1 MVIRGLKGWLA
12 NLQVVSISVLMTVGC
27 ATQQDLVT
35 VNNRVIAI
43 EKRVARQEKTARTD
57 RDALRSDI
65 QSYREEQLKAD
76 EAYRIRHAELHSLM
90 EDLREEIAD
99 LRGQIENSRYDMR
112 RRTETLALS
121 QEKNEQ
127 RLKALEESLRR
138 GLDRIIQL
146 EQYLGMEPSG
156 KADYAEATPPGLE
169 KGKTKLRKTPDE
181 LYTEAKQQLDS
192 GKYESARELFLAFL
206 KQYPKSENADNAQF
220 WIGEIYYREKW
231 YEKAILEY
239 QKVIENYPKG
249 NKIRSALLKQG
260 FAFFNL
266 GDKTNARLILKELV
280 RKYPRS
286 NEAKIA
292 RKKLKVLE

>member
-112 RRTETLALS
+112 RRTETLARS

-156 KADYAEATPPGLE
+156 KVDYAEATPPGLE

>member
-156 KADYAEATPPGLE
+156 KVDYAEATPPGLE
-169 KGKTKLRKTPDE
+169 KGNTKLRKTPDE

>member
-156 KADYAEATPPGLE
+156 KVDYAEATPPGLE